1 MKIPL
6 KHKSQIVFQ
15 IFIFMLLFP
24 LSHSEASEA
33 LEKCLRNIF
42 LSLFR
47 HLETF
52 PTISSFLIFL
62 FLESEVLIDKIDGT
76 FEMK

>member
-1 MKIPL
+1 MKTPL

-33 LEKCLRNIF
+33 LKKCLRNIF

>member
-33 LEKCLRNIF
+33 LKKCLRNII

-52 PTISSFLIFL
+52 HNYIFL